1 MRRLWVMILTNNNHR
16 FYDDKNNLLKI
27 ENNLIFN
34 KYSFC
39 YAKDDH
45 NILIVNEIVY
55 NKIIE
60 DLKEIIDEH

>member
-1 MRRLWVMILTNNNHR
+1 MILTNNNHR

>member
-1 MRRLWVMILTNNNHR
+1 MILTNNNHR

-27 ENNLIFN
+27 ENNLIFGEF
-34 KYSFC
+34 SFY

-45 NILIVNEIVY
+45 NILIVNNTQY

-60 DLKEIIDEH
+60 KLKEIINEH